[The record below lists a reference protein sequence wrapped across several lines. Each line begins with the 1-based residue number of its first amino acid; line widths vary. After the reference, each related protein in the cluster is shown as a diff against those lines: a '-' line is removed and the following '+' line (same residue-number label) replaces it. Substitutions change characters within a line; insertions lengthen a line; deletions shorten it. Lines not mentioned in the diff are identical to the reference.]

1 MPDWQKPTQ
10 AVTVRFFKYFFLLLA
25 LAITIKIVF
34 DGFSYYLARRS
45 LDSELESKKIASL
58 EHLGILTKRSRAHLI
73 DTLETRCL
81 ERDQLAMFRI
91 LDATLKQKL
100 QDAHFKSLELR
111 SKVFLLL
118 GNIEKEHKDWAA
130 VVDLAYL
137 KEAPTQ
143 PTFTLARLR
152 RFVRPAGS
160 VSRDDP
166 NYEIVSAN
174 ILNLIDEQTRADV
187 AALADYE
194 ATRRQAEETITAK
207 LGRDAPYLKSI
218 EVLEQRLARLKDARA
233 KNQAQLGSDNDDL
246 LSRYAVWTEA
256 LTGGF
261 ADNPILDEMTFQLD
275 QDDREKLGKLDCKRF
290 GQYVEKVTGR
300 PLDVS
305 DVSKAGLW
313 EMYRGALY
321 RFFNTPPVAQT
332 LLVTLFLGAL
342 GALTINTLRLSK
354 IGWWSAQPDP
364 AWGELVLSPL
374 VGALAA
380 FGIFLLGSAGLL
392 LTGDSKSGSAGATA
406 LSPFFIGM
414 LGFISGL
421 LYDEAFGRV
430 RRFGAQFF
438 AGDDPT
444 VTAGPE
450 DLSLAEAL
458 RTAKATYVAELFLK
472 FGIGK
477 RIASEAQFTLLV
489 PSDEAMSGLTLQ
501 AWKEISEPIT
511 RSKFETWFRRHHA
524 TKNVN
529 KSDVAAGTV
538 TEIETE
544 ADAKYPL
551 EIAEDA
557 LLVNKIKVVQ
567 ADISWGNG
575 VIHILEEDVP

>member
-1 MPDWQKPTQ
+1 MWSETSS
-10 AVTVRFFKYFFLLLA
+10 RCS
-25 LAITIKIVF
+25 
-34 DGFSYYLARRS
+34 GFS
-45 LDSELESKKIASL
+45 
-58 EHLGILTKRSRAHLI
+58 TP
-73 DTLETRCL
+73 
-81 ERDQLAMFRI
+81 
-91 LDATLKQKL
+91 TLKQKL

-111 SKVFLLL
+111 SKIFLLL
-118 GNIEKEHKDWAA
+118 GSIEKEHPDWAA
-130 VVDLAYL
+130 TVDIAQL
-137 KEAPTQ
+137 KEALTQ

-152 RFVRPAGS
+152 RFVRPVGS
-160 VSRDDP
+160 TSRDDAS
-166 NYEIVSAN
+166 YQASSAN
-174 ILNLIDEQTRADV
+174 VLNFIDEQTRADV
-187 AALADYE
+187 AALAGYDE
-194 ATRRQAEETITAK
+194 TRRQAEGEITRK

-218 EVLEQRLARLKDARA
+218 EVLEQRLARLKEARS
-233 KNQAQLGSDNDDL
+233 KNQVLLSSDNDDL

-275 QDDREKLGKLDCKRF
+275 QDDKEKLGKLDCSRF
-290 GQYVEKVTGR
+290 GRYVEKVTGR
-300 PLDVS
+300 PLDIS
-305 DVSKAGLW
+305 QGGLW
-313 EMYRGALY
+313 QAYQGALY

-354 IGWWSAQPDP
+354 VGWWSPQPDP
-364 AWGELVLSPL
+364 AWGELFLSPL
-374 VGALAA
+374 IGALAA

-430 RRFGAQFF
+430 RRFGSQFF
-438 AGDDPT
+438 AGEDPT

-458 RTAKATYVAELFLK
+458 RTAKAAYVAELVLK

-477 RIASEAQFTLLV
+477 RIASESGFTLLV
-489 PSDEAMSGLTLQ
+489 PADEAMSRLTLQ

-511 RSKFETWFRRHHA
+511 RSKFEAWFRRHHA
-524 TKNVN
+524 TKTVN
-529 KSDVAAGTV
+529 KSDVAAGAV

-544 ADAKYPL
+544 SDAKYPL
-551 EIAEDA
+551 EIADDV
-557 LLVNKIKVVQ
+557 LLVSKIKVVQ
-567 ADISWGNG
+567 AGIAWGSG
-575 VIHILEEDVP
+575 VIHVLEEDVA